1 MASLSFRGAEQK
13 IWGPLTLLERGCVR
27 CGPSVHESHQS
38 WGCPEPGRAVRTW
51 PERGGLEQTSRGQ
64 SGRTVP
70 SQHKGGL
77 FFCDL

>member
-38 WGCPEPGRAVRTW
+38 WGA
-51 PERGGLEQTSRGQ
+51 
-64 SGRTVP
+64 P
-70 SQHKGGL
+70 SQEEQ
-77 FFCDL
+77 